1 MTKTRK
7 KHTHQFSGHLS
18 GKNWVHQLPIDFN
31 GVISAK
37 FVCPDV
43 LYDGNKAMVKVKG
56 AILLSGV

>member
-1 MTKTRK
+1 M
-7 KHTHQFSGHLS
+7 HQFSGHLS